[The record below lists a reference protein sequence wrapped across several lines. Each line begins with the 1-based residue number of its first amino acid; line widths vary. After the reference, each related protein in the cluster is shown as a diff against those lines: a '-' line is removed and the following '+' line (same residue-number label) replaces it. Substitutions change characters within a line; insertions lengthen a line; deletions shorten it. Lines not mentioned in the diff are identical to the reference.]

1 MVVEPLS
8 PDPKGS
14 QFVPMPRIVL
24 LVEDSPVFEFQLR
37 EVLNIAVPGA
47 IVHAFSHGMSAI
59 RAVKSGELM
68 PDLALI
74 DLDLPDISGLE
85 VIKSIYGVSHSIPS
99 VVVSI
104 LDDQFKL
111 LEAIRN
117 GAKGYLLKGESPSAL
132 AKAIRDVLCGNYP
145 ISPAMAR
152 SLFQIAG
159 APLHE
164 SKTGTITL
172 SDRETETIKWIAQ
185 GLSYMETANK
195 MGVALS
201 TIQHHVKNIYR
212 KLDVNSQVQAVDK
225 ARRVGII
232 DP

>member
-1 MVVEPLS
+1 
-8 PDPKGS
+8 
-14 QFVPMPRIVL
+14 MPRIVL
-24 LVEDSPVFEFQLR
+24 VVEDSPVFEFQLR

-59 RAVKSGELM
+59 RAVNSGEFI

-85 VIKSIYGVSHSIPS
+85 VIKSIHGVSSWIPS
-99 VVVSI
+99 LVVSI

-111 LEAIRN
+111 LEAIRL
-117 GAKGYLLKGESPSAL
+117 GAKGYLLKGESPTAL

-159 APLHE
+159 APRYE
-164 SKTGTITL
+164 SKTQTLTL
-172 SDRETETIKWIAQ
+172 SERETETLKWIAR
-185 GLSYMETANK
+185 GLSYAETASN

-212 KLDVNSQVQAVDK
+212 KLDVNTQVQAVDK